1 MQLSERNEKWDLIP
15 LPKGSKPVACKWI
28 FKKEGILGLE
38 PCTFKSRLVVNGF
51 SQEEGIYYYEV
62 FSPFMKHKTI
72 LVLMAMVNVLH
83 LDLEQLDVKTTFPN
97 GNIKHKIYMSQP
109 IRFSRFVEGS
119 GMIVEEIHI
128 WFNAFPKEMIHE
140 V

>member
-1 MQLSERNEKWDLIP
+1 M
-15 LPKGSKPVACKWI
+15 ACKWI

-38 PCTFKSRLVVNGF
+38 SCTFKSRLVVNGF

-62 FSPFMKHKTI
+62 FSPFMNHKTI

-97 GNIKHKIYMSQP
+97 GNIKHKICMSQP